1 MIKIGEK
8 VQDFVLK
15 DQNGNEVK
23 LSDYRGKRV
32 ILSFHPLAWT
42 PVCRDQMKD
51 LEKNFETFRELNA
64 VAFGISVDS
73 TFCKHAWADAIGIE
87 KTPLLADFWP
97 HGEVAQ
103 KLGVFNEEKGF
114 SNRANIILDEEGK
127 VIFAKLYEISQLPDI
142 NEIIDFLKNH

>member
-1 MIKIGEK
+1 MVKIGEK
-8 VQDFVLK
+8 IEDFILK
-15 DQNGNEVK
+15 DQNGNDVR

-51 LEKNFETFRELNA
+51 LEKHYETFEKLNA
-64 VAFGISVDS
+64 VALGISVDS
-73 TFCKHAWADAIGIE
+73 TFCKHAWADAIGI
-87 KTPLLADFWP
+87 KRTPLLSDFWP
-97 HGEVAQ
+97 HGELAR

-127 VIFAKLYEISQLPDI
+127 VIFTKLYDIPQLPDI
-142 NEIIDFLKNH
+142 NEIIEFLKR